1 MQRWRITVVCNA
13 AAPQINDRYEFSDE
27 LDLDA
32 GGGAFLAADADRGV
46 RNQYRLHSVLVHSG
60 GVHGGHYY
68 AFIRPDGRQWLK
80 FDDDKVLG
88 PRRPPAVRGRCRAG
102 ALGCRKPRAR
112 GAGRLRPWGSRDAAR
127 LRAGPG
133 HARVDWTM

>member
-1 MQRWRITVVCNA
+1 M

-80 FDDDKVLG
+80 FDDDKARWPRAAL
-88 PRRPPAVRGRCRAG
+88 PRRSCCCVGQP
-102 ALGCRKPRAR
+102 GCQMR
-112 GAGRLRPWGSRDAAR
+112 
-127 LRAGPG
+127 
-133 HARVDWTM
+133 